1 MSARLR
7 LIRHGRAS
15 AGWGSDR
22 DPGLDVLGRAQAR
35 AVALALGPVG
45 PLPIVCS
52 PMRRTRETAEPLA
65 TAWGVDVL
73 IDPAVGEI
81 VAPDGVEMGERTA
94 WLRHAVEGSWT
105 DLGQKHDRW
114 RSGVVDR
121 LLALTADTVIVSHFV
136 AINAAIGAA
145 VGDDRVVV
153 ARLDNCSVTVIDIV
167 DGALRLVEIG
177 REAADTLIR

>member
-7 LIRHGRAS
+7 LVRHGRAA
-15 AGWGSDR
+15 AGWDNHR
-22 DPGLDVLGRAQAR
+22 DPGLDDVGQAQA
-35 AVALALGPVG
+35 AAMALALAPLG

-52 PMRRTRETAEPLA
+52 PMRRTRETARPLA
-65 TAWGVDVL
+65 KAWGVDVL

-94 WLRHAVEGSWT
+94 WLRRAVEGSWS
-105 DLGQKHDRW
+105 DLGHVHDRW

-121 LLALTADTVIVSHFV
+121 LLALSADTVIVSHFV

-145 VGDDRVVV
+145 LGDDRFVV
-153 ARLDNCSVTVIDIV
+153 ARLDNCSVTVIDVV

-177 REAADTLIR
+177 READTLIR

>member
-7 LIRHGRAS
+7 LVRHGRAA
-15 AGWGSDR
+15 AGWDNHR
-22 DPGLDVLGRAQAR
+22 DPGLDDVGQAQAE
-35 AVALALGPVG
+35 AVTLELAPLG

-65 TAWGVDVL
+65 TAWRVEPVVDA
-73 IDPAVGEI
+73 AVGEI
-81 VAPDGVEMGERTA
+81 PAPAGVEMGERVV
-94 WLRHAVEGSWT
+94 WLRRAVEGSWS
-105 DLGQKHDRW
+105 DLGQRHESW
-114 RSGVVDR
+114 RSNVVDR

-145 VGDDRVVV
+145 VDDDRVVV

-177 REAADTLIR
+177 READTLIR

>member
-7 LIRHGRAS
+7 LVRHGRAS
-15 AGWGSDR
+15 AGWDNHR
-22 DPGLDVLGRAQAR
+22 DPGLDDVGRAQAE
-35 AVALALGPVG
+35 AVALVLAPLG

-65 TAWGVDVL
+65 TVWGVEAI

-81 VAPDGVEMGERTA
+81 VAPAGVEMGERIA
-94 WLRHAVEGSWT
+94 WLRGAMDGSWS
-105 DLGQKHDRW
+105 DLGEAHARW

-136 AINAAIGAA
+136 AINAAIGAS

-153 ARLDNCSVTVIDIV
+153 ARLDNCSVTVIDVV

-177 REAADTLIR
+177 READTLIR

>member
-7 LIRHGRAS
+7 LVRHGRAS
-15 AGWGSDR
+15 AGWDNHR
-22 DPGLDVLGRAQAR
+22 DPGLDDVGRAQAEAMA
-35 AVALALGPVG
+35 AVLAPLG

-65 TAWGVDVL
+65 TVWGVDAL
-73 IDPAVGEI
+73 IEPAVGEI
-81 VAPDGVEMGERTA
+81 VAPTGVEMGERTP
-94 WLRHAVEGSWT
+94 WLRRAAAGSWS
-105 DLGQKHDRW
+105 DLGQEHARW

-145 VGDDRVVV
+145 AGDDRVVV
-153 ARLDNCSVTVIDIV
+153 ARLDNCSVTVIDVV

-177 REAADTLIR
+177 READTLIR

>member
-1 MSARLR
+1 MTARLR
-7 LIRHGRAS
+7 LVRHGRAA
-15 AGWGSDR
+15 AGWDNHR
-22 DPGLDVLGRAQAR
+22 DPGLDDVGRAQA
-35 AVALALGPVG
+35 AAMALTLAPLG

-65 TAWGVDVL
+65 TAWGIEPL
-73 IDPAVGEI
+73 IDAAVGEI
-81 VAPDGVEMGERTA
+81 LAPAGVEMGERIA
-94 WLRHAVEGSWT
+94 WLRQAVEGPWSE
-105 DLGQKHDRW
+105 LGEPHVSW

-153 ARLDNCSVTVIDIV
+153 ARLDNCSVTVIDVV
-167 DGALRLVEIG
+167 DGTLRLVEIG
-177 REAADTLIR
+177 READTLIR